1 MMTFRDQLTAAAPMF
16 VGKSSAYLMAK
27 DALNAAGSPER
38 AVTAFMSAVSK
49 GAEPLRA
56 VLTDQELTTAALRFL
71 RQVKDDLAGGKAA
84 PKDKPQV
91 EANRSA
97 GGGQSGDD
105 APHAV
110 APPSGR
116 AIQSTG
122 AAPPPR
128 DRAQS
133 LKAMAE
139 AGRAV
144 AASILDRFQ
153 VNGRPLRAL
162 RVEEAEA
169 WAARSARNARF
180 VQLVISGLP
189 PRAVIGEFLSDAD
202 AEQRW
207 AMANETPPL
216 LEQAAQEHHS

>member
-1 MMTFRDQLTAAAPMF
+1 MTLRDQLSAAAPMF
-16 VGKSSAYLMAK
+16 VGRSSAYLMAK
-27 DALNAAGSPER
+27 DALSAAGSPER
-38 AVTAFMSAVSK
+38 AVAAFMRALSK

-56 VLTDQELTTAALRFL
+56 VLTDQEFATAALRFL

-84 PKDKPQV
+84 PKDKPRV
-91 EANRSA
+91 EASRSA
-97 GGGQSGDD
+97 GGGHQCSGAQKVC
-105 APHAV
+105 APS
-110 APPSGR
+110 SGR
-116 AIQSTG
+116 AFQTPSVTHRD
-122 AAPPPR
+122 A
-128 DRAQS
+128 DRAHS
-133 LKAMAE
+133 LSAMAE

-180 VQLVISGLP
+180 VQLVISGMP

-216 LEQAAQEHHS
+216 LEQAAQEQNS